1 MSAVRLAVSVA
12 ERASKIPGAVHS
24 SYRSV
29 CGSRKGRRRG
39 LKSAGAFV
47 GNSLAGQG
55 LWGSLTP
62 MTHRRRTQP
71 PYGSPRPSGPA
82 LDVAS
87 VEAVARRVV
96 ELLRTES
103 PAPRTRR
110 LVDAATLAAELG
122 VERSWVYTHR
132 AELGGIQL
140 GAGSKP
146 RLRFDV
152 DIARELLARS
162 TSKQS
167 QTPQTPAAAGR
178 SSRRSRQRLG
188 SSPELLPIRGS
199 ATPVDAG
206 RKRSR

>member
-1 MSAVRLAVSVA
+1 MRAGRLAASVA
-12 ERASKIPGAVHS
+12 EAATARIGLG
-24 SYRSV
+24 
-29 CGSRKGRRRG
+29 CGEPRGRRRG
-39 LKSAGAFV
+39 LESRAFV
-47 GNSLAGQG
+47 GNSLAGHG
-55 LWGSLTP
+55 RWGSLTP

-71 PYGSPRPSGPA
+71 PYDSPTPSGPA

-103 PAPRTRR
+103 HSPRARR

-132 AELGGIQL
+132 AELGAIQL

-152 DIARELLARS
+152 DIARELLASS
-162 TSKQS
+162 TSKES
-167 QTPQTPAAAGR
+167 QTPQTPVVTGD
-178 SSRRSRQRLG
+178 SSRSRRQRLG
-188 SSPELLPIRGS
+188 SSADLLPIRGP
-199 ATPVDAG
+199 ATAIDAS
-206 RKRSR
+206 RERS